1 MTNQEVWEKLREIV
15 AETLG
20 LKAEDITPSAR
31 FVEDL
36 GAG

>member
-1 MTNQEVWEKLREIV
+1 MAAHFYPITRDECV
-15 AETLG
+15 AGILG
-20 LKAEDITPSAR
+20 VKIEGVMPSAR

>member
-1 MTNQEVWEKLREIV
+1 MTDEDVWEKLQKIV
-15 AETLG
+15 ADILG
-20 LKAEDITPSAR
+20 VKVEKVTPSAR